1 MGEQMPDAD
10 LAAVQNPYTPP
21 AQLADIA
28 ARRSDLHPLLLSH
41 PGCYPALREWISQ
54 VNPAARPIPAE
65 SYPLP
70 AGSYPISTG
79 APLPP
84 PRRSRVGCFL
94 IGCGGM
100 ALVALVVVGVF
111 VAGAVLSTPG
121 GDSDPGPDAGA
132 PVTGDPASAFE
143 AERTRFYDLAAQLD
157 GNPVAPLV
165 TRTAEFER
173 LEKSMAAPGITDE
186 RAAQLAQS
194 AQTAREELEQRI
206 ADAEA
211 RRTNASGSVTEGIVD
226 EAGAGFIDI
235 AWDAATACATS
246 QNADEGRFTAGCVS
260 EDPLAVHLA
269 PEDQLPGDMGMR
281 VVVLHE
287 LTHLYQRAD
296 SDAHPGGV
304 SRATQLVD
312 QGYFQGSSESMA
324 DCYALTYL
332 DQWTLTFENRT
343 MGYGYVCG
351 EEERGLIRQWAA
363 EVNAPLP

>member
-1 MGEQMPDAD
+1 MGEQLRDAD
-10 LAAVQNPYTPP
+10 LDAARNPHTPP

-28 ARRSDLHPLLLSH
+28 ARRRDLHPLLLGH
-41 PGCYPALREWISQ
+41 PACYPQLREWMLQ
-54 VNPAARPIPAE
+54 VNPAAA
-65 SYPLP
+65 
-70 AGSYPISTG
+70 ANYPIAGGGYAATG
-79 APLPP
+79 SAPLRPA
-84 PRRSRVGCFL
+84 RRSRIGCLL

-100 ALVALVVVGVF
+100 VLVALVIVVFVVGAALF
-111 VAGAVLSTPG
+111 SGGGSDSTP
-121 GDSDPGPDAGA
+121 DSGA
-132 PVTGDPASAFE
+132 PAPGDPAAAFE
-143 AERTRFYDLAAQLD
+143 AERARFYELAAQLE

-173 LEKSMAAPGITDE
+173 LEKSMAAPGITAAY
-186 RAAQLAQS
+186 AAQLAQS
-194 AQTAREELEQRI
+194 AETSRKELEQRI
-206 ADAEA
+206 ADATA

-235 AWDAATACATS
+235 AWDAATACAPS
-246 QNADEGRFTAGCVS
+246 RNADEGRFTAGCVS

-296 SDAHPGGV
+296 SDTHPDGPSAAV
-304 SRATQLVD
+304 ELVE

-332 DQWTLTFENRT
+332 DQWTLTFEGRT

-363 EVNAPLP
+363 EVSAPLP